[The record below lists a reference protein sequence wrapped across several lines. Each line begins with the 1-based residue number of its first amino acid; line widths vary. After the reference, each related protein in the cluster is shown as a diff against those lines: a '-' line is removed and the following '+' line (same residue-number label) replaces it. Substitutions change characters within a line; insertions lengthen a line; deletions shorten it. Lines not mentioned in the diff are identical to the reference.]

1 MRGIEIVEFACGIPN
16 LLKTDFTEQIGGDI
30 DNWSLRQPLGVV
42 AGTTPFNFPMVVPCW
57 MFVMAAACLI
67 SRVR

>member
-1 MRGIEIVEFACGIPN
+1 MRHSE

-67 SRVR
+67 WRVR